1 MKWAK
6 WIKSMEMNLK
16 EIMKKERK
24 IHRMYSHFIAFQQH
38 QIYVYTKMGTGE
50 SKDHLYSFTTKV
62 KWNIFVIA
70 LKYVRKSKKKII

>member
-1 MKWAK
+1 
-6 WIKSMEMNLK
+6 MNLK

-62 KWNIFVIA
+62 K
-70 LKYVRKSKKKII
+70 